1 MKPTNST
8 RNGTYWSAGA
18 GQEQLKMT
26 NHANQG
32 LQHHESPDSEQ
43 RFISNLNRA
52 IQNDQLLLHYQPRFS
67 CSSRNAQIVEA
78 LVRWQHPTSG
88 LFYPELFLSQAEKHG
103 LIFNIDTWVFEQCCV
118 DLKWLRAHVDPGIRI
133 ALNISVIVCE
143 SMYFSHKLIAICEK
157 HGLSLSDFE
166 FEITESTHPRDDRK
180 IRAFCET
187 LSQLGATFT
196 LDDFGIGQSSLLDL
210 CRLPISVI
218 KIDRKFVGSFA
229 HDLRTRIIVE
239 HMISMAHKLNIKV
252 VAEGV
257 EDEFQGD
264 AMADIGCDQM
274 QGFYL
279 CRPDIK
285 PKLRFSY

>member
-1 MKPTNST
+1 MMDDAKHTQT
-8 RNGTYWSAGA
+8 
-18 GQEQLKMT
+18 LM
-26 NHANQG
+26 NQG
-32 LQHHESPDSEQ
+32 VSPESEQ

-52 IQNDQLLLHYQPRFS
+52 VQNCQLLLHYQPRFT
-67 CSSRNAQIVEA
+67 CSSRKAQIVEA
-78 LVRWQHPTSG
+78 LVRWQHPSSG

-103 LIFNIDTWVFEQCCV
+103 LIFNIDLWVFEQCCA
-118 DLKWLRAHVDPGIRI
+118 DLKWLRRYTDPNIRI
-133 ALNISVIVCE
+133 AMNISVLVCE
-143 SMYFSHKLIAICEK
+143 SMYFAQKLIAICEK
-157 HGLSLSDFE
+157 YRLSFSDFE
-166 FEITESTHPRDDRK
+166 FEITEGTHPRDDRK

-218 KIDRKFVGSFA
+218 KIDKTFVSNFA
-229 HDLRTRIIVE
+229 HDPRTRIIVE